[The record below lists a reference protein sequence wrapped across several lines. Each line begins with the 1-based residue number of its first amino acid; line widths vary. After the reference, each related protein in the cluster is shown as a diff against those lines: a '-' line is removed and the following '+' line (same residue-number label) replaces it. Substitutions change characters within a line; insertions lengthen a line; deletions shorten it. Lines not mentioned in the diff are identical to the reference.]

1 MSKGYF
7 TIAQGQ
13 TYQRL
18 AYALALSLKI
28 SQPSGYNLLSIGV
41 TPKEL
46 PFINPKYLEV
56 FDAAVPIPWKDNAIN
71 SSWKLENE
79 WKAIHMTPYD
89 ETIKLDADMLF
100 PADVSHWW
108 KYLELSDGVFA
119 TQAHTYRGHIVESDY
134 YRKTFTENNL
144 PNVYSAMFYF
154 KKNDVN
160 FEFFEIAEHIFN
172 NWERY
177 FYDFLATENRPKVVS
192 TDVVFAIAAKIMDY
206 QQYNKTPQIQCP
218 AFVHMKTR
226 LQDWP
231 DDQFMSEDWTKMI
244 PHYFDK
250 RSNLKVGNYTQVLP
264 FHYHVKD
271 FITDKIIENMEKRL
285 GI

>member
-1 MSKGYF
+1 
-7 TIAQGQ
+7 
-13 TYQRL
+13 
-18 AYALALSLKI
+18 
-28 SQPSGYNLLSIGV
+28 
-41 TPKEL
+41 
-46 PFINPKYLEV
+46 
-56 FDAAVPIPWKDNAIN
+56 
-71 SSWKLENE
+71 
-79 WKAIHMTPYD
+79 
-89 ETIKLDADMLF
+89 
-100 PADVSHWW
+100 
-108 KYLELSDGVFA
+108 
-119 TQAHTYRGHIVESDY
+119 
-134 YRKTFTENNL
+134 
-144 PNVYSAMFYF
+144 MFYF